1 LPENRLFL
9 VSPDPQTKKKLP
21 LILATAG
28 ATAAVTLLA
37 VNFSVGEKQITER
50 ITHTYTITDPQF
62 QRSMGVLLGPPLV
75 HGNRVDTLVN
85 GREIFPAMLAAI
97 KSARKTVTFETY
109 IYWSGR
115 IGKEFADAL
124 ADRARS
130 GVRVHVLVDWV
141 GSSRMDSKYLDTM
154 KKAGVEIEKYHPP
167 RWYTLHK
174 LNNRTHRKLLVVDGR
189 VGFTGGV
196 GIADEWDGNAE
207 DPAHWRDTHFRL
219 EGPAVAQMQAAFV
232 DNWLKVTGNVLDGRD
247 YFPPETVVGPELGQV
262 FKSSREGGSES
273 MHLMYLLS
281 TVSAARNIDL
291 AMAYFVPDEL
301 TETALVEALAR
312 GVKFRMIMPGPHT
325 DTEVLR
331 KASRAK
337 WGRLLRAGAE
347 IYEYQPTMFHCKVL
361 VVDGIWSSVGS
372 TNFDNRSFRLNDEA
386 NLNVYSRAFAERQ
399 IALFNDDLKRSRRI
413 TFEEWEQ
420 RPWTEKLQERIQ
432 SLMDSQ
438 L

>member
-1 LPENRLFL
+1 
-9 VSPDPQTKKKLP
+9 VSLDPQTNKLP
-21 LILATAG
+21 LILVTVAATA
-28 ATAAVTLLA
+28 VLILLA
-37 VNFSVGEKQITER
+37 VNFTTGETQITER
-50 ITHTYTITDPQF
+50 VTHTYAVVDPQF

-75 HGNRVDTLVN
+75 DGNRVDTLVN

-97 KSARKTVTFETY
+97 RGARKTITFETY

-130 GVRVHVLVDWV
+130 GVRVHLLVDWV
-141 GSSRMDSKYLDTM
+141 GSNRMDPRYLDAM
-154 KKAGVEIEKYHPP
+154 REAGVEIEKYHPP

-219 EGPAVAQMQAAFV
+219 EGPAVAQMQAAFT
-232 DNWLKVTGNVLDGRD
+232 DNWLKVTGKVLDGSD
-247 YFPPETVVGPELGQV
+247 YFPPATAVGPELGQV

-291 AMAYFVPDEL
+291 AMAYFVPDDLAES
-301 TETALVEALAR
+301 ALVEALAR
-312 GVKFRMIMPGPHT
+312 GVKIRMIMPGPYT

-331 KASRAK
+331 KASRGK

-386 NLNVYSRAFAERQ
+386 NLNIYSRAFAERQ
-399 IALFNDDLKRSRRI
+399 LALFSNDLKRSRRV
-413 TFEEWEQ
+413 TFEEWEH
-420 RPWTEKLQERIQ
+420 RPWTEKLQEHIE
-432 SLMDSQ
+432 SLLDSQ

>member
-1 LPENRLFL
+1 MSL
-9 VSPDPQTKKKLP
+9 DPQTKKLP
-21 LILATAG
+21 LILATAA

-75 HGNRVDTLVN
+75 DGNRVDTLVN

-174 LNNRTHRKLLVVDGR
+174 LNNRTHRKLLIVDGR

-312 GVKFRMIMPGPHT
+312 GVKFRMIMPGPYT

-361 VVDGIWSSVGS
+361 VVDGVWSSVGS

-432 SLMDSQ
+432 SLVDSQ

>member
-1 LPENRLFL
+1 M
-9 VSPDPQTKKKLP
+9 SPDLQTKKLP
-21 LILATAG
+21 LILVTVAATA
-28 ATAAVTLLA
+28 VLILLA
-37 VNFSVGEKQITER
+37 VNFSVGETQITER
-50 ITHTYTITDPQF
+50 VTHTYAIADPQF

-75 HGNRVDTLVN
+75 DGNRVDTLVN

-97 KSARKTVTFETY
+97 RSARKTITFETY

-130 GVRVHVLVDWV
+130 GVRVHLLVDWI
-141 GSSRMDSKYLDTM
+141 GSNRMDSRYLDTM
-154 KKAGVEIEKYHPP
+154 RAAGVEIEKYHPP

-174 LNNRTHRKLLVVDGR
+174 LNNRTHRKLLVVDGK

-207 DPAHWRDTHFRL
+207 DPAHWRDTHFRI
-219 EGPAVAQMQAAFV
+219 EGPAVAQMQAAFT
-232 DNWLKVTGNVLDGRD
+232 DNWLKVTGKVLDGGD
-247 YFPPETVVGPELGQV
+247 YFPPATAVGPELGQV

-291 AMAYFVPDEL
+291 AMAYFVPDDL
-301 TETALVEALAR
+301 TESALVEALAR
-312 GVKFRMIMPGPHT
+312 GVRIRMIMPGPYT
-325 DTEVLR
+325 DTEILR

-386 NLNVYSRAFAERQ
+386 NLNVYSRSFAERQ
-399 IALFNDDLKRSRRI
+399 LALFSNDLKRSRRV
-413 TFEEWEQ
+413 TVEEWEQ
-420 RPWTEKLQERIQ
+420 RPWAEKLQEHVE
-432 SLMDSQ
+432 SMLDSQ

>member
-1 LPENRLFL
+1 MSL
-9 VSPDPQTKKKLP
+9 DPQTKKLP
-21 LILATAG
+21 LILATVA

-37 VNFSVGEKQITER
+37 VNFTVGETQITER
-50 ITHTYTITDPQF
+50 ITHTYAVADPQF
-62 QRSMGVLLGPPLV
+62 QRVMGVLLGPPLV
-75 HGNRVDTLVN
+75 DGNRVDTLVN

-141 GSSRMDSKYLDTM
+141 GSSRMDPNYLDTM
-154 KKAGVEIEKYHPP
+154 RKAGVEIEKYHPP

-219 EGPAVAQMQAAFV
+219 EGPAVAQMQAAFA
-232 DNWLKVTGNVLDGRD
+232 DNWLKVTGQVLDGRD
-247 YFPPETVVGPELGQV
+247 YFPPEMVAGPELGQV

-301 TETALVEALAR
+301 TEIALLEALAR

-325 DTEVLR
+325 DTELLR
-331 KASRAK
+331 RASRGK

-361 VVDGIWSSVGS
+361 VVDGLWSSVGS
-372 TNFDNRSFRLNDEA
+372 TNFDNRSFSLNDEA

-399 IALFNDDLKRSRRI
+399 IALFNNDLKRSRRI
-413 TFEEWEQ
+413 TFEEWEH
-420 RPWTEKLQERIQ
+420 RPWTEKLQEHIE
-432 SLMDSQ
+432 SMLDSQ

>member
-1 LPENRLFL
+1 LPENAFL
-9 VSPDPQTKKKLP
+9 VSLDPQTKKLP
-21 LILATAG
+21 LILATVAV
-28 ATAAVTLLA
+28 TAAVTLLA

-50 ITHTYTITDPQF
+50 ITHAYTITDPQF

-141 GSSRMDSKYLDTM
+141 GSNRMDSKYLDTM

-301 TETALVEALAR
+301 TETALVEALER
-312 GVKFRMIMPGPHT
+312 GVKFRMIMPGPYT

-413 TFEEWEQ
+413 TFEEWER
-420 RPWTEKLQERIQ
+420 RPWTEKLQERIE
-432 SLMDSQ
+432 SLLDSQ

>member
-1 LPENRLFL
+1 VTL
-9 VSPDPQTKKKLP
+9 DPQTKKLP
-21 LILATAG
+21 LILATFAV
-28 ATAAVTLLA
+28 TAAVTLLA

-50 ITHTYTITDPQF
+50 ITHTYTIADPQF
-62 QRSMGVLLGPPLV
+62 RRSMGVLLGPPLV
-75 HGNRVDTLVN
+75 DGNRVDTLVN
-85 GREIFPAMLAAI
+85 GREIFPSMLAAI

-124 ADRARS
+124 ADRARA
-130 GVRVHVLVDWV
+130 GVRVHVLVDWI
-141 GSSRMDSKYLDTM
+141 GSSRMDSNYLDTM
-154 KKAGVEIEKYHPP
+154 KRAGVEIEKYHPP

-219 EGPAVAQMQAAFV
+219 EGPAVAQMQAAFT

-247 YFPPETVVGPELGQV
+247 YFPAETVVGPELGQV

-281 TVSAARNIDL
+281 TVSAVRNIDL

-301 TETALVEALAR
+301 AETALVEALAR
-312 GVKFRMIMPGPHT
+312 GVKFRMILPGPYT

-361 VVDGIWSSVGS
+361 VVDGIWTSVGS

-399 IALFNDDLKRSRRI
+399 LALFNDDLKRSRRI
-413 TFEEWEQ
+413 TLEEWEQ
-420 RPWTEKLQERIQ
+420 RPWMEKLQERIE
-432 SLMDSQ
+432 SLVDSQ

>member
-1 LPENRLFL
+1 MSL
-9 VSPDPQTKKKLP
+9 DPQTNKLP
-21 LILATAG
+21 LILVTVAATA
-28 ATAAVTLLA
+28 VLILLA
-37 VNFSVGEKQITER
+37 VNFTTGETQITER
-50 ITHTYTITDPQF
+50 VTHTYAVVDPQF

-75 HGNRVDTLVN
+75 DGNRVDTLVN

-97 KSARKTVTFETY
+97 RGARKTITFETY

-130 GVRVHVLVDWV
+130 GVRVHLLVDWV
-141 GSSRMDSKYLDTM
+141 GSNRMDPRYLDAM
-154 KKAGVEIEKYHPP
+154 REAGVEIEKYHPP

-219 EGPAVAQMQAAFV
+219 EGPAVAQMQAAFT
-232 DNWLKVTGNVLDGRD
+232 DNWLKVTGKVLDGSD
-247 YFPPETVVGPELGQV
+247 YFPPATAVGPELGQV

-291 AMAYFVPDEL
+291 AMAYFVPDDLAES
-301 TETALVEALAR
+301 ALVEALAR
-312 GVKFRMIMPGPHT
+312 GVKIRMIMPGPYT

-331 KASRAK
+331 KASRGK

-386 NLNVYSRAFAERQ
+386 NLNIYSRAFAERQ
-399 IALFNDDLKRSRRI
+399 LALFSNDLKRSRRV
-413 TFEEWEQ
+413 TFEEWEH
-420 RPWTEKLQERIQ
+420 RPWTEKLQEHIE
-432 SLMDSQ
+432 SLLDSQ

>member
-1 LPENRLFL
+1 VTL
-9 VSPDPQTKKKLP
+9 DPQTKKLP
-21 LILATAG
+21 LILATA
-28 ATAAVTLLA
+28 AVTAALMLLA
-37 VNFSVGEKQITER
+37 VNFSFGEKQITER
-50 ITHTYTITDPQF
+50 ITHTYTIADPQF
-62 QRSMGVLLGPPLV
+62 RRSMGVLLGPPLV
-75 HGNRVDTLVN
+75 DGNRVDTLVN
-85 GREIFPAMLAAI
+85 GREIFPSMLAAI

-124 ADRARS
+124 ADRARA
-130 GVRVHVLVDWV
+130 GVRVHVLVDWI
-141 GSSRMDSKYLDTM
+141 GSSRMDSNYLDTM
-154 KKAGVEIEKYHPP
+154 KRAGVEIEKYHPP

-189 VGFTGGV
+189 IGFTGGV

-219 EGPAVAQMQAAFV
+219 EGPAVAQMQAAFT

-301 TETALVEALAR
+301 AETALVEALAR
-312 GVKFRMIMPGPHT
+312 GVKFRMILPGPYT

-361 VVDGIWSSVGS
+361 VVDGIWTSVGS

-399 IALFNDDLKRSRRI
+399 LALFNDDLKRSRRI

-420 RPWTEKLQERIQ
+420 RPWMEKLQERIE
-432 SLMDSQ
+432 SLVDSQ

>member
-1 LPENRLFL
+1 MSL
-9 VSPDPQTKKKLP
+9 DPQTKKLP

-37 VNFSVGEKQITER
+37 VNFSVGEMQITER

-174 LNNRTHRKLLVVDGR
+174 LNNRTHRKLLIVDGR

-281 TVSAARNIDL
+281 TVSAVHNIDL

-312 GVKFRMIMPGPHT
+312 GVKFRMIMPGPYT

-420 RPWTEKLQERIQ
+420 RPWMEKLQERIE
-432 SLMDSQ
+432 SLVDSQ

>member
-1 LPENRLFL
+1 
-9 VSPDPQTKKKLP
+9 VSLDPQTKKLP

-141 GSSRMDSKYLDTM
+141 GSSRMDSKYLETM

-174 LNNRTHRKLLVVDGR
+174 LNNRTHRKLLIVDGR

-312 GVKFRMIMPGPHT
+312 GVKFRMIMPGPYT

-420 RPWTEKLQERIQ
+420 RPWTEKLQERIE
-432 SLMDSQ
+432 SLVDSQ

>member
-1 LPENRLFL
+1 MSL
-9 VSPDPQTKKKLP
+9 DPQTKKLP
-21 LILATAG
+21 LILVTAG

-312 GVKFRMIMPGPHT
+312 GVKLRMIMPGPYT

-361 VVDGIWSSVGS
+361 VVDGVWSSVGS

-399 IALFNDDLKRSRRI
+399 IALFDDDLKRSRRI

-420 RPWTEKLQERIQ
+420 RPWTEKLQERIE
-432 SLMDSQ
+432 SLVDSQ

>member
-1 LPENRLFL
+1 LPVLLE
-9 VSPDPQTKKKLP
+9 PQTKKLP
-21 LILATAG
+21 LILATVA

-50 ITHTYTITDPQF
+50 ITHTYTIADPQF

-75 HGNRVDTLVN
+75 DGNRVDTLIN

-130 GVRVHVLVDWV
+130 GVRVNVLVDWV
-141 GSSRMDSKYLDTM
+141 GSSRMDPNYLDTM
-154 KKAGVEIEKYHPP
+154 KRAGVEIEKYHPP

-281 TVSAARNIDL
+281 TVSAARSIDL

-312 GVKFRMIMPGPHT
+312 GVKFRMIMPGPYT

-372 TNFDNRSFRLNDEA
+372 TNFDNRSFSLNDEA

-399 IALFNDDLKRSRRI
+399 IALFNNDLKRSRRV

-420 RPWTEKLQERIQ
+420 RPWTEKLQERVE
-432 SLMDSQ
+432 SLLDSQ

>member
-1 LPENRLFL
+1 
-9 VSPDPQTKKKLP
+9 VSLDPQTKKLP

-75 HGNRVDTLVN
+75 PGNRVDTLVN

-115 IGKEFADAL
+115 IGKEFAEAL

-174 LNNRTHRKLLVVDGR
+174 LNNRTHRKLLIVDGR

-247 YFPPETVVGPELGQV
+247 YFPPETVAGPELGQV

-312 GVKFRMIMPGPHT
+312 GVKFRMIMPGPYT

-399 IALFNDDLKRSRRI
+399 IALFNNDLKRSRRI
-413 TFEEWEQ
+413 TFEEWER
-420 RPWTEKLQERIQ
+420 RPWTEKLQERIE
-432 SLMDSQ
+432 SLLDSQ

>member
-1 LPENRLFL
+1 MSL
-9 VSPDPQTKKKLP
+9 DPQTKKLP

-141 GSSRMDSKYLDTM
+141 GSSRMDSNYLDTM

-174 LNNRTHRKLLVVDGR
+174 LNNRTHRKLLIVDGR

-312 GVKFRMIMPGPHT
+312 GVKFRMIMPGPYT

-420 RPWTEKLQERIQ
+420 RPWMEKLQERIE
-432 SLMDSQ
+432 SLVDSQ

>member
-1 LPENRLFL
+1 MSL
-9 VSPDPQTKKKLP
+9 DPQTKKLP
-21 LILATAG
+21 LILWTVAATAV
-28 ATAAVTLLA
+28 VTLLA
-37 VNFSVGEKQITER
+37 INLSVGETQITER
-50 ITHTYTITDPQF
+50 ITHTYAIADPQF

-75 HGNRVDTLVN
+75 DGNRVDTLVN

-97 KSARKTVTFETY
+97 RGARKTITFETY

-130 GVRVHVLVDWV
+130 GVRVHLLVDWV
-141 GSSRMDSKYLDTM
+141 GSNRMDSRYLDTM
-154 KKAGVEIEKYHPP
+154 RAAGVEIEKYHPP

-219 EGPAVAQMQAAFV
+219 EGPAVAQMQAAFT
-232 DNWLKVTGNVLDGRD
+232 DNWLKVTGKVLDGRD
-247 YFPPETVVGPELGQV
+247 YFPPETLVGPELGQV

-291 AMAYFVPDEL
+291 AMAYFVPDDL
-301 TETALVEALAR
+301 TENALVEALAR
-312 GVKFRMIMPGPHT
+312 GVKIRMIMPGPFT

-331 KASRAK
+331 KASRGK
-337 WGRLLRAGAE
+337 WGRLLHAGAE

-399 IALFNDDLKRSRRI
+399 LALFNNDLKQSRRV

-420 RPWTEKLQERIQ
+420 RPWTEKLQEYIE
-432 SLMDSQ
+432 SLLDSQ